1 VGDEEPTATSVPHA
15 KRGRPLS
22 PNIQIYRPQLTSVLS
37 IINRITGVV
46 MSVFA
51 MLLVVWLIAAAAGP
65 QAYSRFHL
73 LIGSWFGQAMLLA
86 FTFTFF
92 VHLCG
97 GIRHLLWDAG
107 YGFELRTI
115 YVSGWTVVFAS
126 VVLTAIAW
134 IASGFLGG

>member
-1 VGDEEPTATSVPHA
+1 MREEGPTVTAASNA
-15 KRGRPLS
+15 KRVRPLS

-51 MLLVVWLIAAAAGP
+51 VLLVVWMTAAAAGP

-86 FTFTFF
+86 FTLAFF
-92 VHLCG
+92 IHLCG

-115 YVSGWTVVFAS
+115 YASGWTVVFAS

>member
-1 VGDEEPTATSVPHA
+1 MRKEEPTVTAASHA
-15 KRGRPLS
+15 KRVRPLS

-37 IINRITGVV
+37 IVNRITGVV
-46 MSVFA
+46 LSVFA
-51 MLLVVWLIAAAAGP
+51 VGLVVWLTAAAAGP

-86 FTFTFF
+86 FTLAFF

-97 GIRHLLWDAG
+97 GLRHLLWDAG

-115 YVSGWTVVFAS
+115 YASGWAVVFAS
-126 VVLTAIAW
+126 VALTAIAW
-134 IASGFLGG
+134 IVSGFLAG